1 MSNPTTETVL
11 GIPVQAV
18 DVRIGDTDVC
28 KRCCFNIRPQCLQ
41 DGILCHPE
49 NRADRRNVYFI
60 KIEEPEMLP
69 TTKAPPM
76 PPVPPTVVPAPPKP
90 TVSTKRLATDLE
102 SLTKAEETL
111 ALLRKQHRLFAEQ
124 PMRYGFSLAP
134 HQSHGKV
141 ILRSSATNTTIE
153 VESALLRQAFEVH
166 QEALLQ
172 TLLDLH
178 AQQVAQMKA
187 GLSEQLL
194 DLAVEYR
201 K

>member
-1 MSNPTTETVL
+1 
-11 GIPVQAV
+11 
-18 DVRIGDTDVC
+18 
-28 KRCCFNIRPQCLQ
+28 
-41 DGILCHPE
+41 
-49 NRADRRNVYFI
+49 
-60 KIEEPEMLP
+60 MLP
-69 TTKAPPM
+69 TTKAPSM
-76 PPVPPTVVPAPPKP
+76 PPVPPAPLSAKQ
-90 TVSTKRLATDLE
+90 LATDLE
-102 SLTKAEETL
+102 FLTKAEETL
-111 ALLRKQHRLFAEQ
+111 SLLRKQHRLFAEQ

-134 HQSHGKV
+134 HQSKGVV
-141 ILRSSATNTTIE
+141 ILRNNSTNTAIE

-194 DLAVEYR
+194 DMAVEYR

>member
-1 MSNPTTETVL
+1 MSEPELIAGKWVERRVYVGGTNACGRCAFGPSKCRSTYHDGRTVR
-11 GIPVQAV
+11 AH
-18 DVRIGDTDVC
+18 C
-28 KRCCFNIRPQCLQ
+28 
-41 DGILCHPE
+41 DGI
-49 NRADRRNVYFI
+49 YFVEV
-60 KIEEPEMLP
+60 KE
-69 TTKAPPM
+69 
-76 PPVPPTVVPAPPKP
+76 PKP
-90 TVSTKRLATDLE
+90 METTPVKPQAQPTLSPKQLAADLE

-124 PMRYGFSLAP
+124 PMQYGFSLAS

-141 ILRSSATNTTIE
+141 ILRSSATNATIE

-194 DLAVEYR
+194 DMAVEYR

>member
-1 MSNPTTETVL
+1 MEATIEIHNGVR
-11 GIPVQAV
+11 VVAV

-28 KRCCFNIRPQCLQ
+28 KRCYFSARPQCAA
-41 DGILCHPE
+41 DGILCHTD

-60 KIEEPEMLP
+60 KIEESEMLP

-76 PPVPPTVVPAPPKP
+76 PPVPPAPLSAKQ
-90 TVSTKRLATDLE
+90 LATDLE

-124 PMRYGFSLAP
+124 PMQYGFSLAS
-134 HQSHGKV
+134 HQSHGKI
-141 ILRSSATNTTIE
+141 ILRNNSTNTAIE

-178 AQQVAQMKA
+178 AQQVAEMKTA
-187 GLSEQLL
+187 LSEQLL
-194 DLAVEYR
+194 DMAVEYR

>member
-18 DVRIGDTDVC
+18 DVRIGDTAIC
-28 KRCCFNIRPQCLQ
+28 KRCCFNIRPQCLP

-76 PPVPPTVVPAPPKP
+76 PPVHTAPLSAKQ
-90 TVSTKRLATDLE
+90 LATDLE

-124 PMRYGFSLAP
+124 PMQYGFSLAS

-141 ILRSSATNTTIE
+141 ILSNNRITTIE

-178 AQQVAQMKA
+178 AQQVAEMKTA
-187 GLSEQLL
+187 LSEQLL
-194 DLAVEYR
+194 DMAVEYR

>member
-1 MSNPTTETVL
+1 MNEIVEYEGKFYTNVPNHKGNHLPDCVQCVL
-11 GIPVQAV
+11 R
-18 DVRIGDTDVC
+18 DH
-28 KRCCFNIRPQCLQ
+28 QC
-41 DGILCHPE
+41 
-49 NRADRRNVYFI
+49 
-60 KIEEPEMLP
+60 
-69 TTKAPPM
+69 TTKVPCIAHHFLIEVEPMDARPAPQAM
-76 PPVPPTVVPAPPKP
+76 APVPPEAPSKP
-90 TVSTKRLATDLE
+90 TLSPKQLAADLE

-124 PMRYGFSLAP
+124 PMQYGFSLAS

-141 ILRSSATNTTIE
+141 ILRNNSTNATIE

-194 DLAVEYR
+194 DMAVEYR

>member
-28 KRCCFNIRPQCLQ
+28 KRCCFNIRPQCLP

-76 PPVPPTVVPAPPKP
+76 PPVHPAPLSAKQ
-90 TVSTKRLATDLE
+90 LATDLE

-124 PMRYGFSLAP
+124 PMQYGFSLAS

-141 ILRSSATNTTIE
+141 ILSNNRITTIE

-178 AQQVAQMKA
+178 AQQVAEMKTA
-187 GLSEQLL
+187 LSEQLL
-194 DLAVEYR
+194 DMAVEYR

>member
-28 KRCCFNIRPQCLQ
+28 KRCCFNIRPQCLPE
-41 DGILCHPE
+41 GILCNPE

-69 TTKAPPM
+69 TIKAQPM
-76 PPVPPTVVPAPPKP
+76 PPVPPAPLSAKQ
-90 TVSTKRLATDLE
+90 LAADLE

-124 PMRYGFSLAP
+124 PMQYGFSLAS

-141 ILRSSATNTTIE
+141 ILRNNSTNATIE
-153 VESALLRQAFEVH
+153 VESALLRQAFAVH

-178 AQQVAQMKA
+178 AQQVAEMKTA
-187 GLSEQLL
+187 LSEQLL
-194 DLAVEYR
+194 DMAVEYR